1 MSEYMSIPDLQWW
14 SVGLPTAKKSNA
26 PVEMEKSTTSMLD
39 DLVARNRAA
48 FNIPSVEVTLP
59 TSPIVT
65 QPTIAMD
72 NYTTSADLQYH
83 YAPPKSAGGRV
94 IPARAAPTKPTAS
107 SGRGATAKRSLDALL
122 ASASPASAPRQKR
135 VSTAARY

>member
-14 SVGLPTAKKSNA
+14 SVGLSSAKKSNA

-48 FNIPSVEVTLP
+48 FNIPSVEVTMP

-83 YAPPKSAGGRV
+83 YAPPKSGGRV
-94 IPARAAPTKPTAS
+94 APVRASAARPTTS
-107 SGRGATAKRSLDALL
+107 NGRGTTAKRSLDALL